1 MHRLRDN
8 MESLPTLAELELRFR
23 EVNAKT
29 RDLEALIDAM
39 QHSTDEDASMLLAK
53 LRLGSPI
60 EELVAPLQRSANE
73 HSCR

>member
-1 MHRLRDN
+1 

-73 HSCR
+73 RSCR